1 MIKFEPISLAHK
13 NEYQK
18 YYKKSCPRGCELS
31 FGNLFLWGKQEVA
44 SDGDFMFLLSTFS
57 KSFYPFPLGA
67 GDKKQAIDTI
77 IEDAKKRGIP
87 VHITSINEQDKA
99 FLEQN
104 YPDKFEFIYNED
116 SFDYVYDINDLA
128 DLLGKKYHKK
138 RTHLNNFKKAHP
150 NFRVEPFSAEN
161 LSKIRALVDTW
172 YQTKGEDA
180 SSIEYEKQVF
190 DRAIDNYEGLGLEGL
205 VLMEGE
211 EVFAVTFA
219 SRMDDITFDV
229 HFEKARRDIDGAYV
243 AINNEFAKYIRGKYP
258 EIKYLDREEDMGVLG
273 LRKAKQ
279 SYYPHHQIEKYQAK
293 LK

>member
-1 MIKFEPISLAHK
+1 MGVL
-13 NEYQK
+13 Y
-18 YYKKSCPRGCELS
+18 
-31 FGNLFLWGKQEVA
+31 
-44 SDGDFMFLLSTFS
+44 LLSTFS

-77 IEDAKKRGIP
+77 IEDAKKRGIS

-150 NFRVEPFSAEN
+150 DYKVEPFSKEN
-161 LSKIRALVDTW
+161 LGKIRALVDGW
-172 YQTKGEDA
+172 YQENSSSQ

-190 DRAIDNYEGLGLEGL
+190 DRAIENYEGLGLEGL

-258 EIKYLDREEDMGVLG
+258 KIKYLDREEDMGVLG